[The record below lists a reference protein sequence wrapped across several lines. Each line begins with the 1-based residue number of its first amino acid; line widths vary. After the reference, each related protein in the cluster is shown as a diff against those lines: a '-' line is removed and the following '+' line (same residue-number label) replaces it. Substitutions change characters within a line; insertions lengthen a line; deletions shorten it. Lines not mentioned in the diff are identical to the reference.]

1 MSYIPHT
8 EKDIHEMLKVI
19 GSASVEDLFKPIPDT
34 LRVKKP
40 LNLPSPLSEQE
51 LIQELTTLSKKNA
64 TIEEYVSFLGA
75 GAYNHYTPS
84 IVNHLISRSEFY
96 TAYTP
101 YQPEI
106 SQGTLQAIFEYQTLI
121 CQLTGMEVANAS
133 MYDGASATAEAVLM
147 ARRINNRAKVML
159 SSALHPEY
167 SEVVKTYL
175 SKDNNNI
182 KEILYCTETGR
193 TLPDAIEKL
202 LDKDTSCVVIQQP
215 NFFGSIEDIK
225 TISEVVHKNNSILIV
240 AITEPISL
248 GLLKPPAELGADIVI
263 GEGQAFGNGLNF
275 GGPYLGFF
283 ATLEKYLRQMPG
295 RLVGETIDKNG
306 KRGYVLNMATREQHI
321 RREKATSNICTNEG
335 LCALAA
341 AIYLTALGKNGLM
354 ELARLNLSKAEYQKK
369 GLANIKGIKP
379 AFTAPTF
386 NEFVIEL
393 DKEPD
398 GVLKAL
404 LKKGVIAGLQ
414 LKGLYRELSRHVL
427 ICATEMNTK
436 EQMDELLEGLEKIAT

>member
-1 MSYIPHT
+1 MPYIPHT
-8 EKDIHEMLKVI
+8 EKDIQEMLHVV
-19 GSASVEDLFKPIPDT
+19 GAASVEDLFKVIPDN
-34 LRVKKP
+34 
-40 LNLPSPLSEQE
+40 LNLKQTLTLPAALSEQE
-51 LIQELTTLSKKNA
+51 LIQELTNIGRKNA
-64 TIEEYVSFLGA
+64 TVDEYISFLGA
-75 GAYNHYTPS
+75 GAYHHYIPS

-133 MYDGASATAEAVLM
+133 MYEGASATAEAVLM
-147 ARRINNRAKVML
+147 TRRINNGSKVLL
-159 SSALHPEY
+159 SSSLHPEY
-167 SEVVKTYL
+167 REVVNTYL
-175 SKDNNNI
+175 SSNGSDI

-193 TLPDAIEKL
+193 TLPETVEKFI
-202 LDKDTSCVVIQQP
+202 DSNTSCVVIQHP

-225 TISEVVHKNNSILIV
+225 AISELVHKNNSILIV

-248 GLLKPPAELGADIVI
+248 GLLKPPGEMGADIVV
-263 GEGQAFGNGLNF
+263 GEGQSFGNNLNF

-283 ATLEKYLRQMPG
+283 ATREKYLRQMPG
-295 RLVGETIDKNG
+295 RLVGETVDKNG
-306 KRGYVLNMATREQHI
+306 NRGYVLTMATREQHI

-341 AIYLTALGKNGLM
+341 AIYLTSLGKHGLM
-354 ELARLNLSKAEYQKK
+354 ELARLNLSKAHYLKE
-369 GLANIKGIKP
+369 GLANIKGIKI

-386 NEFVIEL
+386 NEFVLEL
-393 DKEPD
+393 EKEPD
-398 GVLKAL
+398 TIVKAL
-404 LKKGVIAGLQ
+404 LKKGIIAGLP
-414 LKGLYRELSRHVL
+414 LKRFYSELSRHIL

-436 EQMDELLEGLEKIAT
+436 KDIDALIEGLSHI